1 MSTHMPRAAIWPS
14 AHGISELAPTMQ
26 LGAGYH
32 RGCQSLRQGRWDQTK
47 SGTRNMLR
55 RVPHCDRRSAWDF
68 ARSQFARVVKGVD
81 LRSTAGNCAWARTP
95 QLTQLTTA
103 SAPGHTSRCQAVL
116 SEHSL
121 QRQPA
126 PLPVAGPCAAAGHHQ
141 LAAGGSR
148 LRHVTLDLTTRRCG
162 PTGGS

>member
-1 MSTHMPRAAIWPS
+1 MQQRSRFRCQHICHELQYGHL

-55 RVPHCDRRSAWDF
+55 RVPHCDSRGAWDF

-81 LRSTAGNCAWARTP
+81 LRSTAGNRAWARTP
-95 QLTQLTTA
+95 QLTCNKR
-103 SAPGHTSRCQAVL
+103 SKFRCQHTCHELRYDNLAHGNAEL
-116 SEHSL
+116 APTFQLWAGYHSSC
-121 QRQPA
+121 QI
-126 PLPVAGPCAAAGHHQ
+126 
-141 LAAGGSR
+141 
-148 LRHVTLDLTTRRCG
+148 RRKG
-162 PTGGS
+162 